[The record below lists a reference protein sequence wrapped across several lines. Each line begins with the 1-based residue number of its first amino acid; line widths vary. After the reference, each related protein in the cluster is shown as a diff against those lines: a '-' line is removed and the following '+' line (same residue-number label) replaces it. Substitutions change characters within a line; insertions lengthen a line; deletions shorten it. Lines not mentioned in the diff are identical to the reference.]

1 MTRYAHRV
9 APLHRA
15 AAPGTARHPEAP
27 APYPQA
33 QSPAPYP
40 QTSATTPGAGRF
52 AWLAPMALW
61 PLARPHL
68 PRAAVRP
75 QGGGTQRA
83 DDEAMFAAIVYVLV
97 SGVPWR
103 ALPKS
108 FAVSWQNT
116 HRRFT
121 QWSDAGLWDRIRESS
136 RRQQMPRPTRQW
148 ADIIG
153 ALAEERLNRTPPA
166 VERAPRAARHG
177 EGLKPRM
184 RLHQPGDLTVRLFGP
199 ARAPVEAAG
208 QALRRAQ

>member
-1 MTRYAHRV
+1 MTRYPQTV
-9 APLHRA
+9 SPLRRA
-15 AAPGTARHPEAP
+15 AALGAPRRPEAP
-27 APYPQA
+27 AA
-33 QSPAPYP
+33 YP
-40 QTSATTPGAGRF
+40 QTQATTPGAGRF

-61 PLARPHL
+61 PLARPYL
-68 PRAAVRP
+68 PRPAARP

-103 ALPKS
+103 ALPKA

-121 QWSDAGLWDRIRESS
+121 QWSEAGLWDRIRDSS
-136 RRQQMPRPTRQW
+136 RRQQTPGPTRQW

-153 ALAEERLNRTPPA
+153 ALAEDRLNRVAPTVSRPPQ
-166 VERAPRAARHG
+166 APRRG
-177 EGLKPRM
+177 DGLNPHI

-199 ARAPVEAAG
+199 ARAPAESTD
-208 QALRRAQ
+208 QALRLTP

>member
-1 MTRYAHRV
+1 MTRYPQTV
-9 APLHRA
+9 SPLRRT
-15 AAPGTARHPEAP
+15 AAPARLSGAP
-27 APYPQA
+27 VPHLPTQ
-33 QSPAPYP
+33 
-40 QTSATTPGAGRF
+40 ATTPGAGRF

-68 PRAAVRP
+68 PRPAVRP

-83 DDEAMFAAIVYVLV
+83 DDEATFAAIVYVLV

-103 ALPKS
+103 ALPKA
-108 FAVSWQNT
+108 FTASWQNT

-121 QWSDAGLWDRIRESS
+121 QWSEAGLWDRIRESS
-136 RRQQMPRPTRQW
+136 RRLQTPDHTRQW

-153 ALAEERLNRTPPA
+153 TLAEERLNRTAPA
-166 VERAPRAARHG
+166 TTGRTPQAPQRD
-177 EGLKPRM
+177 EGLKPGI

-199 ARAPVEAAG
+199 PRTPVGAPG